1 MARLLM
7 GGGGGGQIVS
17 PNINPSLI
25 TVKDLFIPDTK
36 AWNEELIEQNFLPW
50 EAKRIQSIPVSHY
63 LMEDSLIWPHT
74 TDRSYS
80 VKNAYQLL
88 SAETRSAL
96 PSSSNTEDC
105 KPFWNRVWKLH
116 VPNKVKHFLWRASRE
131 SLPTELNL
139 FSQHILHDKLCSLC
153 EEHPEDTI
161 PEDTIHCLWL
171 CDRVRCIW
179 LSNPIFSLPHS
190 KIFRIFGDLVSAVL
204 SDTRPNFVALCVVH
218 LD

>member
-1 MARLLM
+1 
-7 GGGGGGQIVS
+7 
-17 PNINPSLI
+17 
-25 TVKDLFIPDTK
+25 
-36 AWNEELIEQNFLPW
+36 
-50 EAKRIQSIPVSHY
+50 
-63 LMEDSLIWPHT
+63 MEDSLVWPHT
-74 TDRSYS
+74 TDGSYS
-80 VKNAYQLL
+80 VKSAYQLL

-116 VPNKVKHFLWRASRE
+116 VPKKVKHFLWRASRE

-179 LSNPIFSLPHS
+179 LSNPIFSLPRS

-204 SDTRPNFVALCVVH
+204 PTHAQILLLCAWCIWIRRNK
-218 LD
+218 LREK